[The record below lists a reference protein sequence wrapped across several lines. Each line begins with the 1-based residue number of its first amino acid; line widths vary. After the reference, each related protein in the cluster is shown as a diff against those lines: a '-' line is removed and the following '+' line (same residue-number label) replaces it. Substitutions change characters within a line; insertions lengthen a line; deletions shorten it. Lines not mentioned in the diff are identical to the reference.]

1 MAGSGDRQHRAAR
14 WWGLVARGLVRPLGG
29 AQRPAARGSPRGGAQ
44 RPAARGAAC
53 RDCGGPE
60 ALPLRV
66 IGDGAFDGFY
76 SDDTSRINW
85 AELNVQDSFCHPH
98 GGLAS

>member
-29 AQRPAARGSPRGGAQ
+29 AQRPVAQGSPRGGAQ
-44 RPAARGAAC
+44 RPATRGAVC
-53 RDCGGPE
+53 RDFGGPE

-66 IGDGAFDGFY
+66 IGDGAFDGFC

-85 AELNVQDSFCHPH
+85 AELNVHDSFHH
-98 GGLAS
+98 SRGGLAS